1 VTTRALALSSLFVL
15 LSALVIPAWRNRHR
29 ESPHAG
35 AVDALS
41 LVALAAASAATTWLT
56 WQVISLGVHDS
67 PTQNSDRSSLLG
79 SVFGIPVVVVP
90 LAVLVMIVGIAEI
103 ISRTSGSP
111 NVASPATQATRS
123 SPAPAAAKEAPVP
136 QVATAAAAVTAGAAP
151 RKGRAGVGRFMRGD
165 DRTLEAMMAE
175 LTAAEFRNQSALADG
190 MNEIETRLS
199 VNMDQHTRIQG
210 STRTAMEQLQAR
222 VAESATGMTKA
233 LDGISDACDRVTADI
248 EAHQLERHV
257 LTDAIA
263 LLKVPAPEPIDLT
276 VGAADQ
282 KVTDS
287 TEISL
292 VDDEPTEISPV
303 DDEPTRERA
312 PAPPAYRAPDLTWR
326 DYGNQ
331 RSGVLTASVKRLRQR
346 AQSGWQE
353 WARNKTR
360 SNGNGNGAAK

>member
-56 WQVISLGVHDS
+56 WQVISLGVHES
-67 PTQNSDRSSLLG
+67 PAQNGDRSSLLG

-90 LAVLVMIVGIAEI
+90 LAVLVVIVGIAEI
-103 ISRTSGSP
+103 ISRTSG
-111 NVASPATQATRS
+111 
-123 SPAPAAAKEAPVP
+123 PAPAAAKETPAPP
-136 QVATAAAAVTAGAAP
+136 VATAAAVNTSSPSASRT
-151 RKGRAGVGRFMRGD
+151 GRAGVGRFMRGD
-165 DRTLEAMMAE
+165 DRTLEAMLAE

-199 VNMDQHTRIQG
+199 VNMDEHTRIQH

-248 EAHQLERHV
+248 RAHQLERHV

-263 LLKVPAPEPIDLT
+263 LLKVPARAPIDLT
-276 VGAADQ
+276 VGAADDE
-282 KVTDS
+282 VADSTDR

-292 VDDEPTEISPV
+292 VDDEPTEISLV
-303 DDEPTRERA
+303 DEEPARE
-312 PAPPAYRAPDLTWR
+312 PAPTPAAYRAPDLTWR
-326 DYGNQ
+326 DYSSQ
-331 RSGVLTASVKRLRQR
+331 RSSVLTASVKRLRQR
-346 AQSGWQE
+346 AQTGWQE
-353 WARNKTR
+353 WARGKTR
-360 SNGNGNGAAK
+360 SNGNGHGASK

>member
-1 VTTRALALSSLFVL
+1 MTTRALALSSLFVL

-67 PTQNSDRSSLLG
+67 PAQNGDRSSLLG

-90 LAVLVMIVGIAEI
+90 LAVLVVIVGVAEI
-103 ISRTSGSP
+103 ISRTSGP
-111 NVASPATQATRS
+111 T
-123 SPAPAAAKEAPVP
+123 PAAAKEAPAP
-136 QVATAAAAVTAGAAP
+136 PVATAAAVATAGSAP
-151 RKGRAGVGRFMRGD
+151 RQGHAGVGRFMRGD
-165 DRTLEAMMAE
+165 DRTLEAMLAE

-199 VNMDQHTRIQG
+199 VNMDQHTRIQS

-248 EAHQLERHV
+248 KAHQLERHV

-263 LLKVPAPEPIDLT
+263 LLKVPAPAPIDLT
-276 VGAADQ
+276 VGAADDE
-282 KVTDS
+282 VTDS
-287 TEISL
+287 TDRTEISLVDDQPTEISL
-292 VDDEPTEISPV
+292 VDDEPPR
-303 DDEPTRERA
+303 EPA
-312 PAPPAYRAPDLTWR
+312 PATTAYRAPDLTWR
-326 DYGNQ
+326 DYSSQ
-331 RSGVLTASVKRLRQR
+331 RSSVLTASVKRLRQR
-346 AQSGWQE
+346 AQTGWQE
-353 WARNKTR
+353 WAHGKTR
-360 SNGNGNGAAK
+360 SNGNGHGTSK